1 MYRRCKCFNLYD
13 VVLWCIFCGCKSKI
27 VMFVGLYVKLKGY
40 DFVSLNENEFSKIL
54 VIFFFF

>member
-40 DFVSLNENEFSKIL
+40 DCKIEWEW
-54 VIFFFF
+54 IM